1 MFFLLQARHFEQN
14 FKDNLVLAIAN
25 FRIFSRR
32 HWHQKES
39 ANSYKTRSCSY
50 DLTKIIIRSSLLMN
64 LQWRF
69 EDIRYFVGQNKEPKG
84 YIKHFESNF
93 SLSFIIIISKDQLYV
108 IIGAM
113 QATSS
118 ALLKIFFLMTS
129 RLKWIKF
136 KYLKHDV
143 SICSN
148 SSRHD
153 CHSRIRWVVREEP
166 DNNWMCWPLAL
177 GRLCHPARPYSWP
190 SVTRAQRPWWRDL
203 HFDFRHLYSIIIL
216 LKICSKSHKFA
227 CKRFL
232 ENEKDLILIMNNAS
246 IHNQ

>member
-32 HWHQKES
+32 HWHQK
-39 ANSYKTRSCSY
+39 ACTNSDKTRSCSY

-64 LQWRF
+64 LQWRL
-69 EDIRYFVGQNKEPKG
+69 EDIRYFVGQNKGPKG

-93 SLSFIIIISKDQLYV
+93 SSSFIIIISKDQLYV

-118 ALLKIFFLMTS
+118 ALLKIFS
-129 RLKWIKF
+129 R
-136 KYLKHDV
+136 
-143 SICSN
+143 
-148 SSRHD
+148 
-153 CHSRIRWVVREEP
+153 
-166 DNNWMCWPLAL
+166 
-177 GRLCHPARPYSWP
+177 
-190 SVTRAQRPWWRDL
+190 
-203 HFDFRHLYSIIIL
+203 
-216 LKICSKSHKFA
+216 SHKFA